1 LIQAKVRFWRRFRFS
16 LLIAAFLLAAL
27 TLYSVNAGREQ
38 DSSWGGRLVLE
49 VVGPFQRTVSA
60 AGEYVH
66 DIWRGYFALV
76 NAQKKNE
83 IYKEE
88 LAKMEQDLVRL
99 KELERTNRRL
109 RGLLGLKEAADYPVV
124 AAEVIALDPTYQ
136 FHTAVINKGTVDGI
150 RSQMPVVHTGGV
162 VGRIIWTSRNYSKVL
177 LQTDPNAGLDVLVQR
192 SRVRGVI
199 EGAGSNSM
207 RLKYIQHNG
216 DVVAGD
222 KIISSGAAGV
232 FPPGLFVG
240 MVKNV
245 EKIGKGMF
253 LNVEVEPAVNFDRLE
268 EVLVIL
274 RKKEFEA
281 DS

>member
-1 LIQAKVRFWRRFRFS
+1 M
-16 LLIAAFLLAAL
+16 
-27 TLYSVNAGREQ
+27 
-38 DSSWGGRLVLE
+38 E